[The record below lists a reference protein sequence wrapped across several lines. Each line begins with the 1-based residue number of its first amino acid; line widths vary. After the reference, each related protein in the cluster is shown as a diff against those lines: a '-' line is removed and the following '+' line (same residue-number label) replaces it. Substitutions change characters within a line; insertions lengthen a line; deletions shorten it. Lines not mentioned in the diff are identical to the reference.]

1 MIELEGVPELI
12 DPVMICAFE
21 GWNDAGDAASTAV
34 GHLDREWKG
43 EVFAALDAEDYYDF
57 QVNRPTV
64 WLDGGV
70 RKVTWPT
77 TRLSVVRTGGDKPRD
92 LVLVRGIEP
101 SMRWRSFCNEIL
113 GFAHELGVEMVV
125 VLGALLGDTPHTRP
139 VPVSGVTSDPD
150 LARSLDLEESRY
162 EGPTGIVGILQESC
176 THAGV
181 PAVSLWA
188 AVPHYVSQPPNP
200 KATLA
205 LLNRL
210 EDLLELR
217 IPLGELPEDAR
228 AWQLGVDQLAAE
240 DSEVAE
246 YVQSLEEARDTA
258 ELPEASGEAIAREFE
273 RYLRRRDGQPGPGGH
288 ASDSGVADSRDSYL
302 RDPGS
307 GRARPT
313 RSTARD
319 EPRDEPREESS
330 DAAKAEPDGAAATG
344 DGRPAGGA
352 KPRGEEAG
360 KAERAES
367 RAEGE
372 RAEDRAEDE
381 AERAGQGEA
390 EEGKPERG
398 PDQDAGR
405 ETGGS
410 DGPDGPDEDAGDEA
424 DGNA

>member
-12 DPVMICAFE
+12 DPVMVAAFE

-34 GHLDREWKG
+34 DHLDREWKG

-64 WLDGGV
+64 FLDNGV
-70 RKVTWPT
+70 RKITWPT
-77 TRLSVVRTGGDKPRD
+77 TRLSVVRVGGDKPRD

-101 SMRWRSFCNEIL
+101 SMRWRSFCNEL
-113 GFAHELGVEMVV
+113 LAFAHELGVEMVV
-125 VLGALLGDTPHTRP
+125 ILGALLGDTPHTRP

-150 LARSLDLEESRY
+150 LARTMDLEETRY
-162 EGPTGIVGILQESC
+162 EGPTGIVGILQEAC

-210 EDLLELR
+210 EDLIGLR

-246 YVQSLEEARDTA
+246 YVQTLEEARDTA

-273 RYLRRRDGQPGPGGH
+273 RYLRRREPGTGPGPGVATEGG
-288 ASDSGVADSRDSYL
+288 DSPFL

-307 GRARPT
+307 GRTRPPKP
-313 RSTARD
+313 
-319 EPRDEPREESS
+319 EQPGPESVPG
-330 DAAKAEPDGAAATG
+330 AEPVPGSEAEDAEGSSGEGPSGENPPGEAAS
-344 DGRPAGGA
+344 
-352 KPRGEEAG
+352 EEAPSD
-360 KAERAES
+360 ENPS
-367 RAEGE
+367 GE
-372 RAEDRAEDE
+372 NPS
-381 AERAGQGEA
+381 GET
-390 EEGKPERG
+390 PERG
-398 PDQDAGR
+398 EDPENGN
-405 ETGGS
+405 GS
-410 DGPDGPDEDAGDEA
+410 GT
-424 DGNA
+424 

>member
-1 MIELEGVPELI
+1 MIELEGVPELV
-12 DPVMICAFE
+12 DPVMVAAFE

-34 GHLDREWKG
+34 AHLDREWKG

-70 RKVTWPT
+70 RKITWPT
-77 TRLSVVRTGGDKPRD
+77 TRLSVVRVGGDKPRD

-101 SMRWRSFCNEIL
+101 SMRWRSFCNELL
-113 GFAHELGVEMVV
+113 GFAHELGVELVV
-125 VLGALLGDTPHTRP
+125 ILGALLGDTPHTRP

-150 LARSLDLEESRY
+150 LARTMDLEETKY
-162 EGPTGIVGILQESC
+162 EGPTGIVGILQEAC

-210 EDLLELR
+210 EDLIDMR

-246 YVQSLEEARDTA
+246 YVQTLEEARDTA

-273 RYLRRRDGQPGPGGH
+273 RYLRRRDGGGPASPPGSHATESGDPATYLRDGPGGRVWPPKPQRPE
-288 ASDSGVADSRDSYL
+288 ATDGAAEDDTSDSSDSSEGDASGASGAKGTSGSSGTEDASDTESSGSSGSGSGSESSDSG
-302 RDPGS
+302 
-307 GRARPT
+307 
-313 RSTARD
+313 
-319 EPRDEPREESS
+319 SS
-330 DAAKAEPDGAAATG
+330 D
-344 DGRPAGGA
+344 
-352 KPRGEEAG
+352 
-360 KAERAES
+360 S
-367 RAEGE
+367 S
-372 RAEDRAEDE
+372 ED
-381 AERAGQGEA
+381 
-390 EEGKPERG
+390 
-398 PDQDAGR
+398 
-405 ETGGS
+405 
-410 DGPDGPDEDAGDEA
+410 
-424 DGNA
+424 

>member
-12 DPVMICAFE
+12 DPVMVAAFE
-21 GWNDAGDAASTAV
+21 GWNDAGDAASGAV
-34 GHLDREWKG
+34 AHLDREWKG

-64 WLDGGV
+64 WLDNGV
-70 RKVTWPT
+70 RKITWPT
-77 TRLSVVRTGGDKPRD
+77 TRLSVVRIGGAKPRD

-125 VLGALLGDTPHTRP
+125 ILGALLGDTPHTRP
-139 VPVSGVTSDPD
+139 VPVSGVTSDAD
-150 LARSLDLEESRY
+150 LARTMDLEETKY
-162 EGPTGIVGILQESC
+162 EGPTGIVGILQEAC

-210 EDLLELR
+210 EDLIDIR

-246 YVQSLEEARDTA
+246 YVQTLEEARDTA
-258 ELPEASGEAIAREFE
+258 DLPEASGDAIAREFE
-273 RYLRRRDGQPGPGGH
+273 RYLRRRDPAASPETATDTGSYFRDLSGSSRPQAKPKPEGTAEPEDGQERTGTGGPQG
-288 ASDSGVADSRDSYL
+288 
-302 RDPGS
+302 P
-307 GRARPT
+307 
-313 RSTARD
+313 
-319 EPRDEPREESS
+319 
-330 DAAKAEPDGAAATG
+330 AEPDGK
-344 DGRPAGGA
+344 AGG
-352 KPRGEEAG
+352 E
-360 KAERAES
+360 
-367 RAEGE
+367 
-372 RAEDRAEDE
+372 
-381 AERAGQGEA
+381 
-390 EEGKPERG
+390 
-398 PDQDAGR
+398 
-405 ETGGS
+405 
-410 DGPDGPDEDAGDEA
+410 PDGPSKGTP
-424 DGNA
+424 DGPSEGGGGTPEG

>member
-12 DPVMICAFE
+12 DPVMVAAFE

-34 GHLDREWKG
+34 AHLEREWKG

-64 WLDGGV
+64 FMDAGV
-70 RKVTWPT
+70 RKITWPT
-77 TRLSVVRTGGDKPRD
+77 TRLSVVRVGGEKPRD

-101 SMRWRSFCNEIL
+101 SMRWRSFCNELL
-113 GFAHELGVEMVV
+113 GFAHELGVELVV

-150 LARSLDLEESRY
+150 LAQRMDLEETKY
-162 EGPTGIVGILQESC
+162 EGPTGIVGVLQEAC

-210 EDLLELR
+210 EDLLDLR

-228 AWQLGVDQLAAE
+228 AWQVGVDQLAAE

-246 YVQSLEEARDTA
+246 YVQTLEEARDTA

-273 RYLRRRDGQPGPGGH
+273 RYLRRRDVSPPGGRTRPPMPPKAG
-288 ASDSGVADSRDSYL
+288 ASG
-302 RDPGS
+302 GS
-307 GRARPT
+307 EGPAEGSAEGASEGSAEGAAGG
-313 RSTARD
+313 STD
-319 EPRDEPREESS
+319 GF
-330 DAAKAEPDGAAATG
+330 PDGFSEG
-344 DGRPAGGA
+344 D
-352 KPRGEEAG
+352 
-360 KAERAES
+360 
-367 RAEGE
+367 
-372 RAEDRAEDE
+372 D
-381 AERAGQGEA
+381 QGTA
-390 EEGKPERG
+390 EE
-398 PDQDAGR
+398 
-405 ETGGS
+405 
-410 DGPDGPDEDAGDEA
+410 
-424 DGNA
+424 

>member
-12 DPVMICAFE
+12 DPVMVAAFE
-21 GWNDAGDAASTAV
+21 GWNDAGDAASAAV
-34 GHLDREWKG
+34 AHLDREWKG

-70 RKVTWPT
+70 RKITWPT
-77 TRLSVVRTGGDKPRD
+77 TRLSVVRIADANGKGKPRD

-113 GFAHELGVEMVV
+113 GFAHELGVEMLV

-150 LARSLDLEESRY
+150 LARRLDLEETRY
-162 EGPTGIVGILQESC
+162 EGPTGIVGILQEAC

-210 EDLLELR
+210 EDLLDLR
-217 IPLGELPEDAR
+217 IPLGELSEDAR

-258 ELPEASGEAIAREFE
+258 DLPEASGEAIAREFE
-273 RYLRRRDGQPGPGGH
+273 RYLRRRDPQAGPGLATEG
-288 ASDSGVADSRDSYL
+288 GVADGRDGSYL
-302 RDPGS
+302 RDTAS
-307 GRARPT
+307 GRTRPPKP
-313 RSTARD
+313 APK
-319 EPRDEPREESS
+319 EPKESKDPGREPGGQA
-330 DAAKAEPDGAAATG
+330 DPKGPDS
-344 DGRPAGGA
+344 AGGGPDSR
-352 KPRGEEAG
+352 KPD
-360 KAERAES
+360 
-367 RAEGE
+367 
-372 RAEDRAEDE
+372 AEDPQDSPTDSPK
-381 AERAGQGEA
+381 
-390 EEGKPERG
+390 EGP
-398 PDQDAGR
+398 
-405 ETGGS
+405 
-410 DGPDGPDEDAGDEA
+410 A
-424 DGNA
+424 DGSEG